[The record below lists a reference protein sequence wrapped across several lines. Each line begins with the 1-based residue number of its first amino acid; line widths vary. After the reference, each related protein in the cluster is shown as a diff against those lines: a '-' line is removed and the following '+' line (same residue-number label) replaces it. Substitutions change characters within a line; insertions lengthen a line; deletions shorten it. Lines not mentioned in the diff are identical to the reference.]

1 MKFAQLFFCG
11 IAALAL
17 PTIALAK
24 ETPTAAPTVAAAA
37 PTAHASTL
45 FPGALDIPVAEGSN
59 VPTNCEFPDALRS
72 TSTELACVVTT
83 GAEPDDVVNIEY
95 ISWLGDNG
103 WRHAADIIGGF
114 TATRE
119 TENGCEQ
126 VLNVYPHNDDTH
138 SGIWF
143 ALAREP
149 RCAAAQHQAP

>member
-1 MKFAQLFFCG
+1 MKFAHFFFCG
-11 IAALAL
+11 VAALAL

-24 ETPTAAPTVAAAA
+24 ETPTAE
-37 PTAHASTL
+37 PTAATATAHPSTL

-72 TSTELACVVTT
+72 SSTELACVVAT

-95 ISWLGDNG
+95 ISWLGENG

-126 VLNVYPHNDDTH
+126 VLNVYPHNDDLR

-143 ALAREP
+143 ALDREP
-149 RCAAAQHQAP
+149 RCAAAQHQTP